1 MKIIIT
7 PPFWVTWWFRSLV
20 AILFAGLAFRL
31 YKNRSD
37 KIKENKRKLEHQVR
51 LATDEVKT
59 RNAELQLQ
67 SGKLKEA
74 IEETNF
80 IVQEAADS
88 GNFNARIQ
96 VENKEGEWRELGI
109 SVNRLF
115 ESVLKPFQEINE
127 IVNRLSVGDLTRTF
141 STEAKGDVEQ
151 MANNLNRAIAS
162 LSALLTEVTD
172 QVLLIRSASEEM
184 LHTSEEM
191 NVSTSEIAS
200 AISEMNRGAQD
211 QLAKVDNASALIEA
225 VMQFSSKMKEQA
237 ESIHEAAKSG
247 VNESEAGQ
255 NAIGQ
260 LDLSM
265 QEILNYS
272 NETTQSIEM
281 LTKSS
286 KDISSVLNII
296 KEIAAQTNLL
306 ALNAAIEAA
315 QAGEAGRGFSVVAE
329 EIRKL
334 AEDSKKSVGR
344 IEELIG
350 NVQKETTST
359 ANLVVSMGTRIK
371 EGEEATK
378 SSLSAF
384 QSISGK
390 YHKTLSQSDDILKAT
405 NQQTADIGNIVDLM
419 ASIVVIA
426 EETAAGTEQVAS
438 SSTELAAGMENYIQ
452 KNREVTEIT
461 NHLTEKVSQF
471 KLKKQ
476 EANKY
481 N

>member
-1 MKIIIT
+1 
-7 PPFWVTWWFRSLV
+7 
-20 AILFAGLAFRL
+20 
-31 YKNRSD
+31 
-37 KIKENKRKLEHQVR
+37 
-51 LATDEVKT
+51 
-59 RNAELQLQ
+59 
-67 SGKLKEA
+67 
-74 IEETNF
+74 
-80 IVQEAADS
+80 
-88 GNFNARIQ
+88 
-96 VENKEGEWRELGI
+96 
-109 SVNRLF
+109 
-115 ESVLKPFQEINE
+115 
-127 IVNRLSVGDLTRTF
+127 
-141 STEAKGDVEQ
+141 
-151 MANNLNRAIAS
+151 
-162 LSALLTEVTD
+162 
-172 QVLLIRSASEEM
+172 
-184 LHTSEEM
+184 
-191 NVSTSEIAS
+191 
-200 AISEMNRGAQD
+200 
-211 QLAKVDNASALIEA
+211 
-225 VMQFSSKMKEQA
+225 MKEQA

-461 NHLTEKVSQF
+461 NHLTEKSQSV
-471 KLKKQ
+471 
-476 EANKY
+476 
-481 N
+481 